1 MAGHTKTEINEKS
14 EHRLSISM
22 PVQYVK
28 GVGPVRAETFA
39 RLGVKTVGD
48 LLEYF
53 PRDWNFLPEL
63 IKIKQMQPGKDAAVI
78 GLIESTDYQSYRR
91 QPLFEAIISDDTGV
105 CRIIWFHGGYL
116 RNQLV
121 PGQVIMV
128 SGRVNVYK
136 HQLQLTNPKFVVLDE
151 EHRRSAEYF
160 SGGVYPACKGLSSG
174 QIKKII
180 GRVREAADKL
190 VPEFYNESFLKKA
203 NLISRKDAFKWIHMP
218 PDEKK
223 LAQAKRRLKY
233 DELFLMQLGLALR
246 RYKVQHYSKAVP
258 CVCSD
263 EIDSRIRKRFPFLL
277 TEDQNNCIAEIV
289 SDMSRSEPMNRLLQG
304 DVGSGKTVVAL
315 YAALLAVASGMQVA
329 IMAPTE
335 ILASQH
341 SLSIDR
347 YLRNSKVKRILITG
361 GLTGNKRTGLLGRI
375 KGGEVDIVVGTVALL
390 QEDIEFKQLGV
401 VIIDEQHKFGVEQ
414 KARLRKQTTPHCLVM
429 TATPIPRTLAMT
441 AFGDLDVSVIR
452 HLPPGRGSVITR
464 WVERQNRTKAYEFIR
479 ERLKA
484 GKQAY
489 FVYPRI
495 TAVEQ
500 CSGLHTEENNVK
512 AATDEWKY
520 LSEEVFPEFTVELLH
535 GQMSSAKKQQV
546 MSEFRKGKVN
556 ALVSTIVVEVGLDVP
571 SATIMVIE
579 GADRFGLAQLHQL
592 RGRIRRSQSKSYCFL
607 FAETGSETAKSRLEI
622 MTRSN
627 DGFEIAE
634 QDLRLRGPGEMFS
647 TRQHG
652 LPDLKIANIVDDF
665 DLLVMARKN
674 AFELVS
680 QDPML
685 MKAEHK
691 NIRQALLAKFGD
703 ALGLADVA

>member
-1 MAGHTKTEINEKS
+1 MDGYTTTPDVREESGN
-14 EHRLSISM
+14 RLSISM
-22 PVQYVK
+22 PVQYVS
-28 GVGPVRAETFA
+28 GVGPARAETFA
-39 RLGVKTVGD
+39 RLGVKTLGD
-48 LLEYF
+48 LFEYF

-63 IKIKQMQPGKDAAVI
+63 IKIDQIQPGKDAAVI
-78 GLIESTDYQSYRR
+78 GLIESTDYQSFRR
-91 QPLFEAIISDDTGV
+91 QPLFEAVISDDTGV
-105 CRIIWFHGGYL
+105 CRVIWFHGGYL
-116 RNQLV
+116 RNQLA

-128 SGRVNVYK
+128 SGKAAVYK

-151 EHRRSAEYF
+151 EHQRSAEYF

-180 GRVREAADKL
+180 GRVHQAADKL
-190 VPEFYNESFLKKA
+190 LPEFYNKSFLKKA
-203 NLISRKDAFKWIHMP
+203 NLIGRKDAFKWIHLP

-233 DELFLMQLGLALR
+233 DELLLMQLGLALR
-246 RYKVQHYSKAVP
+246 RYKVQHFSAARP

-277 TEDQNNCIAEIV
+277 TEDQNNCIDEIV
-289 SDMSRSEPMNRLLQG
+289 SDMSRKEPMNRLLQG

-315 YAALLAVASGMQVA
+315 YAALLAVANGMQVA

-341 SLSIDR
+341 SLSIER
-347 YLRNSKVKRILITG
+347 YLKNSNVKRILITG
-361 GLTGNKRTGLLGRI
+361 GLTGKKRTELLERI
-375 KGGEVDIVVGTVALL
+375 KSSEIDIIVGTVALL
-390 QEDIEFKQLGV
+390 QEDIELQKLGL

-414 KARLRKQTTPHCLVM
+414 RAQLRKQTTPHCLVM

-452 HLPPGRGSVITR
+452 HSPPGRGTVITR
-464 WVERQNRTKAYEFIR
+464 WVERKNRLKAYEFIR

-495 TAVEQ
+495 TTIEQ
-500 CSGLHTEENNVK
+500 DSDVK

-520 LSEEVFPEFTVELLH
+520 LSAEVFKEFTVELLH
-535 GQMSSAKKQQV
+535 GQMPSVKKQHI
-546 MSEFRKGKVN
+546 MSEFRKGKIHV
-556 ALVSTIVVEVGLDVP
+556 LVSTVVVEVGLDVP
-571 SATIMVIE
+571 NATIMVIE
-579 GADRFGLAQLHQL
+579 DADRFGLAQLHQL
-592 RGRIRRSQSKSYCFL
+592 RGRIGRGQAKSYCFL
-607 FAETGSETAKSRLEI
+607 FAETDRETAKSRLDV

-634 QDLRLRGPGEMFS
+634 YDLRLRGPGELFS

-691 NIRQALLAKFGD
+691 NIRQALLTKFGD
-703 ALGLADVA
+703 TLGLADVA